1 MIEDFRVDY
10 NRCRPHR
17 AHGMMTPAA
26 FAASLRQPLLRPTAT
41 AAGEGIEQPS
51 QLARPAG
58 DPQPVAFRPGQRHNQ
73 AEDITPTPAPADSHG
88 AHQQTPT
95 TTQLSQQVDR

>member
-17 AHGMMTPAA
+17 AHAMMTPAA
-26 FAASLRQPLLRPTAT
+26 FAASLQQPLLRPTAT

-51 QLARPAG
+51 QLARRAPATG
-58 DPQPVAFRPGQRHNQ
+58 QPVAF
-73 AEDITPTPAPADSHG
+73 
-88 AHQQTPT
+88 T
-95 TTQLSQQVDR
+95 TGSTAQSG